1 MSESGICDAICDVT
15 EDELQEIE
23 DLVAE
28 LTRQLRVAIA
38 VRDALN
44 GRTVL
49 LPAMMQDITQ
59 LGWKSIP
66 TVVAESV
73 DSLLKMAQAE
83 SDENTCRKD
92 FTPEEA
98 VRMGQRIEGAISKIK
113 RAAQRDGGKKAG
125 RGRPKQDQ
133 IGSGKLPEPNRG
145 GPRLRMF
152 LEASRQR
159 RVLRRGGRWA
169 HSAAL

>member
-59 LGWKSIP
+59 CCGGGTTVGPSELVKPDDGPCSPENRQKPGRKPRRVPELQRKPCQAKRPIEATEKTIAVGRMLRRRGALTKEELADALGWRLQQ
-66 TVVAESV
+66 VAMVLGRSARHFV
-73 DSLLKMAQAE
+73 HTSDGKFDVAPALAKLL
-83 SDENTCRKD
+83 
-92 FTPEEA
+92 
-98 VRMGQRIEGAISKIK
+98 
-113 RAAQRDGGKKAG
+113 
-125 RGRPKQDQ
+125 
-133 IGSGKLPEPNRG
+133 
-145 GPRLRMF
+145 
-152 LEASRQR
+152 
-159 RVLRRGGRWA
+159 
-169 HSAAL
+169 